1 MIWFTLLFVSEYP
14 FVTSVLI
21 LIFSLV
27 AQMVKNPPAKW
38 ETQVWSLGQE
48 DPWRKNGNPLQY
60 SCLENSMDR
69 GDWGGY
75 SPRDRKETDVTER
88 ITLWLKS
95 N

>member
-1 MIWFTLLFVSEYP
+1 MIWFTLLFVSEYT
-14 FVTSVLI
+14 FLTSVLI

-48 DPWRKNGNPLQY
+48 DPWRKEWQSTPVFLSREFHGQRRLV
-60 SCLENSMDR
+60 
-69 GDWGGY
+69 GY

-88 ITLWLKS
+88 ITLWL
-95 N
+95 